1 MAEEEKEKPQI
12 PSFLTMAKNFTT
24 DLAKYIKE
32 GAPNVSAEN
41 YIERLEACKAC
52 PFLIESN
59 MRCGKCG
66 CLIEHKARWKTTDC
80 PDKPSRWKP
89 EIVVTQSEHE
99 TKRNNT
105 TSSDKA

>member
-1 MAEEEKEKPQI
+1 MSEEEKPKL
-12 PSFLTMAKNFTT
+12 PSFATMAKNFAT

-41 YIERLEACKAC
+41 YEARLEECKKC
-52 PFLIESN
+52 PLLIKST

-66 CLIEHKARWKTTDC
+66 CLIEHKARWKTTNC

-89 EIVVTQSEHE
+89 EIMITRREHE
-99 TKRNNT
+99 QKRNNT
-105 TSSDKA
+105 TYSDET